1 MSEFWDRISAVSPA
15 PPAWIVYATALIA
28 LAIVLFP
35 PMWKIARN
43 VVTIAHEGAHLFVAL
58 VTGRQLVGVRLHSD
72 TSGVAISKGKP
83 TGLGVIVMTFAGYVG
98 PSLLG
103 LGAAVVLGTQHATA
117 VLWIGVISIALML
130 IMIRNVYGFISLV
143 VVGAL
148 LFVVSWWGTG
158 EQQVAAAYFITFFLL
173 IAGPR
178 PVIELQRSRRAGRA
192 RDSDADQLARLT
204 FLPGI
209 VWVGFFL
216 MVTLGSLAVGA
227 WRILVPIQ

>member
-1 MSEFWDRISAVSPA
+1 MQQFWDRVSAVSPD
-15 PPAWIVYATALIA
+15 PPVWIVQVAALVA
-28 LAIVLFP
+28 LAIVSIP
-35 PMWKIARN
+35 QTWRVARN

-58 VTGRQLVGVRLHSD
+58 ITGRQLVGLRLHSD

-83 TGLGVIVMTFAGYVG
+83 TGLGVIAMTFAGYVG

-103 LGAAVVLGTQHATA
+103 LGAAFVLGTQHASA
-117 VLWIGVISIALML
+117 VLWIGIVSIALML
-130 IMIRNVYGFISLV
+130 LMIRNVYGLVSLV
-143 VVGAL
+143 VVGAA
-148 LFVVSWWGTG
+148 LFAVSWWGTG

-178 PVIELQRSRRAGRA
+178 PVLELQRSRSRGRA

-209 VWVGFFL
+209 VWVGLFL
-216 MVTLGSLAVGA
+216 LVTSGCLVVGA
-227 WRILVPIQ
+227 WRILAPVQ

>member
-1 MSEFWDRISAVSPA
+1 MSEFWDRISAVSPD
-15 PPAWIVYATALIA
+15 PPVWIVQLTALIA
-28 LAIVLFP
+28 LAIVLIP
-35 PMWKIARN
+35 QTWRIARN
-43 VVTIAHEGAHLFVAL
+43 VVTIAHEGSHLFFAL
-58 VTGRQLVGVRLHSD
+58 ITGRQLMGLRLHHD

-103 LGAAVVLGTQHATA
+103 LTYAFVLGTQHAIA
-117 VLWIGVISIALML
+117 VLWIGVISIALMML
-130 IMIRNVYGFISLV
+130 MIRNLYGLLSLV
-143 VVGAL
+143 LVGAL
-148 LFVVSWWGTG
+148 LFAVSWWGTG

-178 PVIELQRSRRAGRA
+178 PVLELQRSRSGGRA

-209 VWVGFFL
+209 VWVGLFL
-216 MVTLGSLAVGA
+216 LVTLGSLAVGA
-227 WRILVPIQ
+227 WRILVPVQ

>member
-1 MSEFWDRISAVSPA
+1 VQQFWDRVSAVSPD
-15 PPAWIVYATALIA
+15 PPVWIVQVAALVA
-28 LAIVLFP
+28 LAIVSIP
-35 PMWKIARN
+35 QTWRVARN

-58 VTGRQLVGVRLHSD
+58 ITGRQLVGLRLHSD

-83 TGLGVIVMTFAGYVG
+83 TGLGVIAMTFAGYVG

-103 LGAAVVLGTQHATA
+103 LGAAFVLGTQHASA
-117 VLWIGVISIALML
+117 VLWIGIVSIALML
-130 IMIRNVYGFISLV
+130 LMIRNVYGLVSLV
-143 VVGAL
+143 VVGAA
-148 LFVVSWWGTG
+148 LFAVSWWGTG

-178 PVIELQRSRRAGRA
+178 PVLELQRSRSRGRA

-209 VWVGFFL
+209 VWVGLFL
-216 MVTLGSLAVGA
+216 LVTSGCLVVGA
-227 WRILVPIQ
+227 WRILAPVQ

>member
-15 PPAWIVYATALIA
+15 PPAWIVYATALTA

-35 PMWKIARN
+35 PTWKIARN

-58 VTGRQLVGVRLHSD
+58 ITGRQLVGVRLHSD
-72 TSGVAISKGKP
+72 TSGVAISKGKA

-178 PVIELQRSRRAGRA
+178 PVVELQRSRRAGRA

-209 VWVGFFL
+209 VWVGLFL
-216 MVTLGSLAVGA
+216 LVTVGSLAVGA

>member
-1 MSEFWDRISAVSPA
+1 VQQFWDRVSAVSPD
-15 PPAWIVYATALIA
+15 PPVWIVQVAALLA
-28 LAIVLFP
+28 LAIVSIP
-35 PMWKIARN
+35 QTWRVARN

-58 VTGRQLVGVRLHSD
+58 ITGRQLVGLRLHSD

-83 TGLGVIVMTFAGYVG
+83 TGLGVIAMTFAGYVG

-103 LGAAVVLGTQHATA
+103 LGAAFVLGTQHASA
-117 VLWIGVISIALML
+117 VLWIGIVSIALML
-130 IMIRNVYGFISLV
+130 LMIRNVYGLVSLV
-143 VVGAL
+143 VVGAA
-148 LFVVSWWGTG
+148 LFAVSWWGTG

-178 PVIELQRSRRAGRA
+178 PVLELQRSRSRGRA

-209 VWVGFFL
+209 VWVGLFL
-216 MVTLGSLAVGA
+216 LVTSGCLVVGA
-227 WRILVPIQ
+227 WRILAPVQ

>member
-1 MSEFWDRISAVSPA
+1 MTEFWDRISAVSPD
-15 PPAWIVYATALIA
+15 PPVWIVQAAALVA
-28 LAIVLFP
+28 LAIVLIP
-35 PMWKIARN
+35 QTWRIARN

-58 VTGRQLVGVRLHSD
+58 ITGRQLMGLRLHSD

-83 TGLGVIVMTFAGYVG
+83 TGLGVIAMTFAGYIG

-103 LGAAVVLGTQHATA
+103 LGAAFVLGTQRASA
-117 VLWIGVISIALML
+117 VLWIGIISIALML
-130 IMIRNVYGFISLV
+130 LMIRNIYGFASLIT
-143 VVGAL
+143 VGAA

-158 EQQVAAAYFITFFLL
+158 EQQVAVAYFLTFFLL

-178 PVIELQRSRRAGRA
+178 PVLELQRSRSSGRA

-209 VWVGFFL
+209 VWVGLFL
-216 MVTLGSLAVGA
+216 LVTVGSLAVGA
-227 WRILVPIQ
+227 WRILVPVQ

>member
-1 MSEFWDRISAVSPA
+1 MSEFWDRITAVSPD
-15 PPAWIVYATALIA
+15 PPVWIVQLAAVVA
-28 LAIVLFP
+28 LAIVLIP
-35 PMWKIARN
+35 QTWRVARN
-43 VVTIAHEGAHLFVAL
+43 VVTIAHEGAHLFFAL
-58 VTGRQLVGVRLHSD
+58 ITGRQLMGVRLHSD

-103 LGAAVVLGTQHATA
+103 LGAAFVLGTQHATA
-117 VLWIGVISIALML
+117 VLWIGVVSIALML
-130 IMIRNVYGFISLV
+130 LMIRNLYGLLSLA
-143 VVGAL
+143 VVGAV

-178 PVIELQRSRRAGRA
+178 PVLELQRSRSSGRA

-209 VWVGFFL
+209 VWVGLFL
-216 MVTLGSLAVGA
+216 LVTLGCLAVGA
-227 WRILVPIQ
+227 WRILVPVQ